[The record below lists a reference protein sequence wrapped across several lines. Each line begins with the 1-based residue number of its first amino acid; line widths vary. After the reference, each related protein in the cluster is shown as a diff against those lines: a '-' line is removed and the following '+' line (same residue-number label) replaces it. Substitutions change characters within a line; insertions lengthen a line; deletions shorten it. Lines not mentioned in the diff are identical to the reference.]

1 MSRFAALKALGII
14 ALIVVVLAAGFGL
27 WAHVGVSEGHVGVHT
42 DKGAATGEVFEPNWH
57 FINPV
62 TQDVHQIE
70 TRPRTVTYN
79 GDNRVYIISKDGQDV
94 YADVTIRYSVE
105 SDKAVTFFR
114 EYRNHKQARQRLIEP
129 TVRSELR
136 DEGSA
141 LSVRTL
147 ITQEGR
153 ESLENTLSD
162 ALRENFEGT
171 GLTLEAVQLRNT
183 EPNKEFSKQ
192 LERVE
197 IENAKAE
204 QRVIEAESKA
214 KAEIKEARGDAEAHR
229 IRNDA
234 LTKKV
239 LMDKYLDQIK
249 GSDKVILATGDDGT
263 PVILNADG
271 GGNATAP

>member
-1 MSRFAALKALGII
+1 MSAALKALGVIV
-14 ALIVVVLAAGFGL
+14 LIVGVLA
-27 WAHVGVSEGHVGVHT
+27 VGVGLAAHIGVDEGHVAVHT
-42 DKGAATGEVFEPNWH
+42 DKGAATGEVYEPGWH

-62 TQDVHQIE
+62 TQGAHQVE

-79 GDNRVYIISKDGQDV
+79 GDDRVYIISKDGQDV
-94 YADVTIRYSVE
+94 FADVTIRYSVE

-114 EYRNHKQARQRLIEP
+114 EYRNHGQARDRLIEP

-141 LSVRTL
+141 LAVRTL
-147 ITQEGR
+147 ITQDGR
-153 ESLENTLSD
+153 ETLEGTLSE

-183 EPNKEFSKQ
+183 EPNQEFSKQ
-192 LERVE
+192 LENIE
-197 IENAKAE
+197 IENARAE
-204 QRVIEAESKA
+204 RRVIEAESKA
-214 KAEIKEARGDAEAHR
+214 EAEVRAAEGDAEAHR

-234 LTKKV
+234 LTEKV
-239 LMDKYLDQIK
+239 LSDKYLDTIDS
-249 GSDKVILATGDDGT
+249 SDKVILATDGDGT